1 MVRSW
6 VSDWNALPAPTGR
19 LKTYEIASVPAA
31 ATGAA
36 TETVPLFLSA
46 PVYSTVAPRLA
57 DTCRPV
63 VASLPRSVLPGW
75 LASAADVKPTSTG
88 VVRGTGRDVVTHT

>member
-36 TETVPLFLSA
+36 TETVPMFLSA
-46 PVYSTVAPRLA
+46 PGYSTVAPRLA
-57 DTCRPV
+57 VTCRPF
-63 VASLPRSVLPGW
+63 VASLPRSGVPAW
-75 LASAADVKPTSTG
+75 LAAHAQGERAPPG
-88 VVRGTGRDVVTHT
+88 LVRGPVREIVSP